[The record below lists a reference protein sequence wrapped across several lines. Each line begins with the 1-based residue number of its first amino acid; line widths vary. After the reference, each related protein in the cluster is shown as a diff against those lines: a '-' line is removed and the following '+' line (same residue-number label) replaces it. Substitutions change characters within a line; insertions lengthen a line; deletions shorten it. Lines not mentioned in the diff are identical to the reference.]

1 MAEGIRACHPGPSRR
16 RFHPDRQRPSAAG
29 GRRARRAHERHIL
42 RALPQ
47 QSMVRNRPGGAAAA
61 ARESPAGILE
71 AGARTDLERVHER
84 EGDGERQQPL
94 LPPFE
99 PARRLHVHG
108 ASRHVRLPRLDAR
121 RDSWSAARRD
131 GGRGRDGQHPH
142 GPTPLPQRR
151 GSHQL
156 PALGTPRGRGV
167 SGRRVA
173 CHAAA
178 RRLPEPPPPAN
189 GTILA
194 IWRVL
199 ERVAAPLRP
208 VSIQGRC
215 ANVASKKTHRNAGVE
230 VAEAKSE
237 HKNARLTIIN
247 SWFAGLEIALKKKK
261 TTLGRNLR
269 CDVCLDDSLVLD
281 EHAAIVKTEE
291 GYVIEDLN
299 SRGGVSL
306 NGRGVRQRKLRSG
319 DTIEIGS
326 FRMKFSC

>member
-1 MAEGIRACHPGPSRR
+1 
-16 RFHPDRQRPSAAG
+16 
-29 GRRARRAHERHIL
+29 
-42 RALPQ
+42 
-47 QSMVRNRPGGAAAA
+47 
-61 ARESPAGILE
+61 
-71 AGARTDLERVHER
+71 
-84 EGDGERQQPL
+84 
-94 LPPFE
+94 
-99 PARRLHVHG
+99 
-108 ASRHVRLPRLDAR
+108 
-121 RDSWSAARRD
+121 
-131 GGRGRDGQHPH
+131 
-142 GPTPLPQRR
+142 
-151 GSHQL
+151 
-156 PALGTPRGRGV
+156 
-167 SGRRVA
+167 
-173 CHAAA
+173 
-178 RRLPEPPPPAN
+178 
-189 GTILA
+189 
-194 IWRVL
+194 
-199 ERVAAPLRP
+199 
-208 VSIQGRC
+208 
-215 ANVASKKTHRNAGVE
+215 VASKKTHRNAGVE